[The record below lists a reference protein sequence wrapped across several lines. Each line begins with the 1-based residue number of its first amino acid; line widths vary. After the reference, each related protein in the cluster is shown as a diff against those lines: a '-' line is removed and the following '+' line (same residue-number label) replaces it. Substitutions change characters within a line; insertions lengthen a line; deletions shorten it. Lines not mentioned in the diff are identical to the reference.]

1 MEKRRGL
8 RSLIPTGMIE
18 APEGP
23 AEVSPGAPVTEVPVD
38 RIRRSLNQPRQEIPE
53 EGMAELM
60 ESIRVHGILQPVVVR
75 QVGRG
80 EYELV
85 AGERRYQAARRL
97 GLKAV
102 PAVVREAD
110 DQGAL
115 EMALV
120 ENLQREDINPMEA
133 AVAYQRLILQFGLKQ
148 EQVAERVG
156 KSRAAVGNTLR
167 LLNLPE
173 EVQESVRKG
182 EISEG
187 HGKALAALEDP
198 RLAVKV
204 WRLVVKG
211 SMSVQQTQ
219 AAVNRILGRDVPRGT
234 KLGKPKFDGGLDPNW
249 LAAQDELMRMLGT
262 RVRIVRKQ
270 KGGWLEIHYTDLH
283 ELDRVVQALTEGWR
297 AG

>member
-1 MEKRRGL
+1 VEKRRGL

-18 APEGP
+18 RPEG
-23 AEVSPGAPVTEVPVD
+23 AEEVSPGAPVTEVPVD
-38 RIRRSLNQPRQEIPE
+38 RIRRSLNQPRQEMPE

-60 ESIRVHGILQPVVVR
+60 ESIRMHGILQPVVVR
-75 QVGRG
+75 RVDRG

-97 GLKAV
+97 GLKMV

-133 AVAYQRLILQFGLKQ
+133 AVAYRRLILQFGLKQ

-156 KSRAAVGNTLR
+156 KSRAGVGNTLR
-167 LLNLPE
+167 LLSLPE

-204 WRLVVKG
+204 WRLVLKG
-211 SMSVQQTQ
+211 DLSVQQTQ
-219 AAVNRILGRDVPRGT
+219 TAVNVIVKRIVPRGT
-234 KLGKPKFDGGLDPNW
+234 KLGEPKSPAPKDPNVE
-249 LAAQDELMRMLGT
+249 AMESELTRKLST
-262 RVRIVRKQ
+262 RVRLVTRR
-270 KGGWLEIHYTDLH
+270 KGGYLQIAYADWDD
-283 ELDRVVQALTEGWR
+283 LDRIVGALT
-297 AG
+297 AGGRR